1 MTKYY
6 EKALARVR
14 EGLKT
19 AYPKLELQAEFE
31 VHEFAGPQIVVTGKN
46 VPVGVYRILESA
58 LKDSRHPYVD
68 FGWGEECDA
77 VCCRTGA
84 GLTKPDRYVRCAEAQ
99 IEIEESQISVFAE
112 LEKTRKMLLKR
123 LREMFPCSVK
133 MERNAYQRKLYVCT
147 SIKKSSSPDSAPLDF
162 DALIRKVHAIVGDCL
177 YGDERNTFDLS
188 SSIYDTQGKI
198 VVESVVKLCGRGPF
212 SNQLFIALEREREA
226 YRAIGKISN

>member
-14 EGLKT
+14 EGLKS
-19 AYPKLELQAEFE
+19 AYPELELQAEFE

-58 LKDSRHPYVD
+58 LKDSRHPYVE
-68 FGWGEECDA
+68 FSWGGECEA
-77 VCCRTGA
+77 VCCRTGS
-84 GLTKPDRYVRCAEAQ
+84 GLTKPIEYMRGAEAQ
-99 IEIEESQISVFAE
+99 IEIEESQDLAFAE
-112 LEKTRKMLLKR
+112 MTKTRKMLLKR
-123 LREMFPCSVK
+123 LREISPCSVQV
-133 MERNAYQRKLYVCT
+133 ERNAHRRKLYVCT

-162 DALIRKVHAIVGDCL
+162 DALIKKVHAIVGDCL

-212 SNQLFIALEREREA
+212 SNQLFIALERERKA